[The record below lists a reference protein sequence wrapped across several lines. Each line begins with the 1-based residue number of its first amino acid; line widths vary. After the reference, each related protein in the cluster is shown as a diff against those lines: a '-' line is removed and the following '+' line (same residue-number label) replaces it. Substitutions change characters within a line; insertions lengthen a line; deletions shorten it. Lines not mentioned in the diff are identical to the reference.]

1 MIKFLTDSVNKKR
14 EQNNLP
20 RLSIADRINKKM
32 ADIPVGPIT
41 SKLRQGVDFIEDDIQ
56 EFRDNIEM
64 PFGRPVNIEDV
75 LDLLES

>member
-1 MIKFLTDSVNKKR
+1 MER
-14 EQNNLP
+14 
-20 RLSIADRINKKM
+20 
-32 ADIPVGPIT
+32 PVGPIT

-75 LDLLES
+75 LDLLEP